1 MSKSKGS
8 ALALLPLGIF
18 ILVYLGGA
26 ILLDDFYAMS
36 VLVPGLIA
44 ALVAIFMNRKRGF
57 NKNLELFCKGAG
69 NSDIILMVFIF
80 ILAGVFAEVA
90 RAMGAVE
97 STVNLGLT
105 ILPSNILIA
114 GIFVI
119 ASFIAISLGTSM
131 GTIAAVAPIAIGV
144 AEKTGMAIP
153 LVLGAVV
160 GGAMFGDNLSMISD
174 TTIAATKTQGC
185 EMRDKFRANFKV
197 VLPAAII
204 AIIIYVILGRGAVI
218 TVGTYDFNLIKVI
231 PYIGILIAA
240 LLGVNVILVLS
251 GGIVLASVIGFA
263 TKSLTFGVL
272 LDSISGGISGMSEI
286 IIISLLIGGTVHLI
300 KENGGIDFILN
311 LITKR
316 IKTKTG
322 AELGIGALVGLVDTC
337 TANNTIA
344 IVTVG
349 PIAKNISDEYDL
361 EPSRVAGI
369 LDMFS
374 CAVQGIVPYG
384 AQLLSAASLAAISPF
399 EIMKYLFYPYLMGI
413 SALIFI
419 VVFKNVKSAKV
430 NKAKTEEIIA

>member
-1 MSKSKGS
+1 MKKSKGS
-8 ALALLPLGIF
+8 ALALLPLGVF
-18 ILVYLGGA
+18 IVVYLGGA

-105 ILPSNILIA
+105 VLPSNILIA

-185 EMRDKFRANFKV
+185 EMRDKFKTNFKV

-204 AIIIYVILGRGAVI
+204 AIVIYVILGRGAVS

-251 GGIVLASVIGFA
+251 GGIILASVIGFA

-272 LDSISGGISGMSEI
+272 IDSISGGISGMSEI

-316 IKTKTG
+316 IKSKTG
-322 AELGIGALVGLVDTC
+322 AELGIGTLVGLVDAC

-374 CAVQGIVPYG
+374 CAMQGIVPYG

-399 EIMKYLFYPYLMGI
+399 EIMKYLFYPYLMGV
-413 SALIFI
+413 SALVFI
-419 VVFKNVKSAKV
+419 VFFKKVKSSKL
-430 NKAKTEEIIA
+430 NKSKIEEIVA

>member
-1 MSKSKGS
+1 MSKNKGNV
-8 ALALLPLGIF
+8 LALLPLGIF
-18 ILVYLGGA
+18 IIVYLGGA
-26 ILLDDFYAMS
+26 LLLEDFYAMS

-69 NSDIILMVFIF
+69 NSDIILMIFIF

-119 ASFIAISLGTSM
+119 SSFIAISLGTSM

-144 AEKTGMAIP
+144 AEKTGIAVP
-153 LVLGAVV
+153 LIIGAVV

-185 EMRDKFRANFKV
+185 EMRDKFRTNFKI

-204 AIIIYVILGRGAVI
+204 AIIIYIVLGKGAI
-218 TVGTYDFNLIKVI
+218 STVGSYEFELIKVV
-231 PYIGILIAA
+231 PYLGILIAA

-263 TKSLTFGVL
+263 TKSLTFSIL
-272 LDSISGGISGMSEI
+272 LDSISGGIYGMSEI
-286 IIISLLIGGTVHLI
+286 IIISLLIGGTVYLI
-300 KENGGIDFILN
+300 KENGGIDFILG
-311 LITKR
+311 LITKK
-316 IKTKTG
+316 IKSKTG

-349 PIAKNISDEYDL
+349 PIAKDISDQYNL

-374 CAVQGIVPYG
+374 CAVQGIIPYG

-399 EIMKYLFYPYLMGI
+399 EIMKYLFYPYLMGV

-419 VVFKNVKSAKV
+419 IFFSKIR
-430 NKAKTEEIIA
+430 NKRGSEIEEIIA